1 VGKTIQKLSA
11 VALGLLLS
19 GGGCAGLADR
29 GPDGGHPGLTQ
40 AAGVKQA
47 SEPGRGPMTAPPNSP
62 RPWSQA
68 STSGAVTPAL
78 ALEGSDDG
86 GMVRQTAGVLGDSAS
101 AMKKGVDKVAE
112 SLKPPSPPVVPA
124 EDPTSVFSKSRP
136 SPELYVTMANFHE
149 QAGRLAQAEQAY
161 QQALKL
167 SPKHLGAHLNYA
179 RFKDRQGQSQAALE
193 LYQKAAKL
201 YPKEPIVLNDLG
213 LFYARKGKNKEAV
226 QAYER
231 AIQLQ
236 PKRALYRN
244 NIAMVLVEM
253 GQPEKAL
260 VHLRAVSAEPE
271 VCYKM
276 GYLLQ
281 KKGQL
286 SESAK
291 YFARAVQLNPSME
304 EAKGWLQQV
313 RAKMDSGS
321 QTARRALPA
330 GQPPQADRV
339 LPLRIEVPRPSEGP
353 QLERPNVTPRRQPL
367 GQAEPAAG
375 AGRTPLREE
384 TRPVRPTP
392 ASPQRLPAPD
402 PREEGTNP
410 GDAMPEDA
418 PLPPT
423 SGVRTET
430 RPVSFRPSRLPP
442 AELAPR
448 GPERQAAAP
457 AQQTGETEVTDS
469 Q

>member
-1 VGKTIQKLSA
+1 MRKTLQKLSA

-29 GPDGGHPGLTQ
+29 GTDGGSSALTQ
-40 AAGVKQA
+40 AGGVAPA
-47 SEPGRGPMTAPPNSP
+47 SEPRRGPTAAPRNWP
-62 RPWSQA
+62 RPSSQA
-68 STSGAVTPAL
+68 STSGAVTPAV
-78 ALEGSDDG
+78 ALDGSDDG
-86 GMVRQTAGVLGDSAS
+86 GMVRQTAGVLSDSAD
-101 AMKKGVDKVAE
+101 AVKKGVDKVADT
-112 SLKPPSPPVVPA
+112 LKPPSPPVVPA
-124 EDPTSVFSKSRP
+124 DDPTSVFSKSRP
-136 SPELYVTMANFHE
+136 SPELYVTMANYHE
-149 QAGRLAQAEQAY
+149 QNGRLAQAEQAY

-201 YPKEPIVLNDLG
+201 YPKETIVLNDLG

-226 QAYER
+226 EVYER

-260 VHLRAVSAEPE
+260 VHLRAVGTEAD

-276 GYLLQ
+276 GYLYF

-286 SESAK
+286 SESAG

-304 EAKGWLQQV
+304 EAKVWLQQV
-313 RAKMDSGS
+313 RAKMDSGP
-321 QTARRALPA
+321 QTARRTGPG
-330 GQPPQADRV
+330 GQPRQADRV
-339 LPLRIEVPRPSEGP
+339 LPPRIDGPRPAEGP
-353 QLERPNVTPRRQPL
+353 QLERPNV
-367 GQAEPAAG
+367 
-375 AGRTPLREE
+375 
-384 TRPVRPTP
+384 TP

-402 PREEGTNP
+402 PRQEDPTPSDG
-410 GDAMPEDA
+410 MPEDA

-423 SGVRTET
+423 EI
-430 RPVSFRPSRLPP
+430 
-442 AELAPR
+442 
-448 GPERQAAAP
+448 
-457 AQQTGETEVTDS
+457 EVTDAH
-469 Q
+469 